1 MCWETHRI
9 WLDILEFMLGSFVL
23 VIVHVYASGGSVR
36 TLSQLFNFSPLFC
49 QSTHTPVV
57 CILHPISCRDI
68 SLCTHTMDR
77 IMYLHRDRALL
88 CIEQTI
94 LLSRHT

>member
-36 TLSQLFNFSPLFC
+36 TLS
-49 QSTHTPVV
+49 
-57 CILHPISCRDI
+57 
-68 SLCTHTMDR
+68 
-77 IMYLHRDRALL
+77 
-88 CIEQTI
+88 
-94 LLSRHT
+94 